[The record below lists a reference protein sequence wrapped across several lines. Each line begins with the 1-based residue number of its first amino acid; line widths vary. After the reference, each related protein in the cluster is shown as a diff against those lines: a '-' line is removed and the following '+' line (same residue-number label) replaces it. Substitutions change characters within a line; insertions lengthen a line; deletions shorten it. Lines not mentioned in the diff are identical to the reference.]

1 MLKMSS
7 KLTFGTGFTDLRE
20 GINVT
25 RMREERAA
33 RMKQLM
39 KQQGIPSILVTYE
52 PNVRYLTGFSWSEF
66 MPFLSYALFFA
77 EHDPVVFAHAGSYQQ
92 MPPEVPWIKHWRCAR
107 SWLWGICT
115 TKAMQEEAK
124 LFAREIRDELKERG
138 LAGEQLG
145 IVGFDDV
152 ARESLKAVKLNI
164 IEGWPLLLEASKI
177 KNQDEINC
185 FKMTASICSSGWQKI
200 RDVCRVGMT
209 VSALRRTV
217 MDAMTDA
224 GAEYASCNIQ
234 SGPFAFERNATYLD
248 RRLEYGDILNVPLC
262 GTKYLGYPC
271 CLYRS
276 FIVGRKPTA
285 EEKGWYDRV
294 KDSLDACIE
303 ATKVGNTTADAA
315 KAFPPAS
322 SWGFKDEVE
331 VLTVEFGHGLGM
343 PVQAACR
350 VPYSQPV
357 INRQWSLKHPQPFE
371 KGMIIAYESL
381 EGIHRINGARIE
393 DMVVVTDD
401 GCEVLDHFP
410 RNEIIPVGV

>member
-33 RMKQLM
+33 QMKQAM
-39 KQQGIPSILVTYE
+39 KQAGVPVVLVTHE

-66 MPFLSYALFFA
+66 MPVLSYALFFA
-77 EHDPVVFAHAGSYQQ
+77 EHDPVLFAHAGSYQQ
-92 MPPEVPWIKHWRCAR
+92 MPDMVPWIKHWRCAR

-115 TKAMQEEAK
+115 PEAMREEVG
-124 LFAREIRDELKERG
+124 LFAGEIRKELQGRG
-138 LAGEQLG
+138 LTGEKLG
-145 IVGFDDV
+145 IVGFNEA
-152 ARESLKAVKLNI
+152 AREGLKAAGLTVI
-164 IEGWPLLLEASKI
+164 DGWPLLLEASRI
-177 KNQDEINC
+177 KTQDEINC
-185 FKMTASICSSGWQKI
+185 FKMTASICSTGWQRI
-200 RDVCRVGMT
+200 VDACRVGIT
-209 VSALRRTV
+209 VGALRRSV
-217 MDAMTDA
+217 MDAMTDV
-224 GAEYASCNIQ
+224 GAEFASCNVQ
-234 SGPFAFERNATYLD
+234 SGPFAFERSATYLD

-262 GTKYLGYPC
+262 GTKYLGYPS

-285 EEKGWYDRV
+285 KEKGWFDRV
-294 KDSLDACIE
+294 KNSLDECIE

-322 SWGFKDEVE
+322 SWGYKDEAE

-343 PVQAACR
+343 PVESLCR
-350 VPYSQPV
+350 VPYGLPV

-381 EGIHRINGARIE
+381 EGEHRVNGARIE

-410 RNEIIPVGV
+410 REAIIPVGL